1 MAMTMKNKET
11 MTMFTSIAAIVL
23 TVTIAL
29 TLSQSSF
36 GQTVDITQVKLERA
50 HDMITQQM
58 IQQNLTVIVADKSVN
73 ENTAKIPFALSY
85 VDPLSNKLVVG
96 IDRDAPLPKIVYEQK
111 IKNLVGEIPV
121 EIVSG
126 KFIRDACTSQTSVC
140 VPRVGGIKVTST
152 SGSVPLGT
160 MTYVTSQSPSGTIGF
175 VMSSHVAGSGTGQ
188 RVGQPD
194 TSNLIGT
201 VTTNPSLSNRPS
213 DSAFVRLDSGVQY
226 TLDKIWKTSTTDF
239 SITGKAPSSSTPINS
254 FVRMQGY
261 VSGLQTGQIVAKGV
275 TASDSFG
282 TLTNQVKVTYNSQA
296 GDSGAP
302 VFSGTGETSVTLYG
316 IHVGKFCTVTTV
328 PCPAIN
334 TITVYSPWEGIQSDL
349 GVN

>member
-1 MAMTMKNKET
+1 M
-11 MTMFTSIAAIVL
+11 
-23 TVTIAL
+23 
-29 TLSQSSF
+29 
-36 GQTVDITQVKLERA
+36 TQVKLEQA

-58 IQQNLTVIVADKSVN
+58 IQQNLTAIIEDKSVN

-96 IDRDAPLPKIVYEQK
+96 IDRDSPLPKKVYEQK
-111 IKNLVGEIPV
+111 IRDLIGDVPV

-126 KFIRDACTSQTSVC
+126 KFIREVCTSQTSIC
-140 VPRVGGIKVTST
+140 VSRVGGVKVTST
-152 SGSVPLGT
+152 SGSTPLGT
-160 MTYVTSQSPSGTIGF
+160 MTYVTSMSPGPTIGF

-194 TSNLIGT
+194 TSNLIGM
-201 VTTNPSLSNRPS
+201 VTKNPSLSNRPS
-213 DSAFVRLDSGVQY
+213 DSAFVTLDSEVQY
-226 TLDKIWKTSTTDF
+226 TLDKIWKTSTTNF
-239 SITGKAPSSSTPINS
+239 SITGKAPSSSTPVNS

-261 VSGLQTGQIVAKGV
+261 ASGLQTGQIVAKGV
-275 TASDSFG
+275 TVSDSLG
-282 TLTNQVKVTYNSQA
+282 TLTNQVKVTYNSQT

-302 VFSGTGETSVTLYG
+302 VFSGTGETSVTLFG